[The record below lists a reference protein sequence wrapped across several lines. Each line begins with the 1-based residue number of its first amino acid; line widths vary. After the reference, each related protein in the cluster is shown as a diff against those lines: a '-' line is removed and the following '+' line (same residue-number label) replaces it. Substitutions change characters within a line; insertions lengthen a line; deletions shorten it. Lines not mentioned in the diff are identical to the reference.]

1 MTTATFSSSEGLRML
16 LYELA
21 YSGADGWR
29 TDPRGTEL
37 MRFAMDKYA
46 GLARKHG
53 LEPGEAA
60 VAAFEVM
67 RMRSTRLADDPW
79 AVITRA
85 VELTLI
91 YESRAAGLL
100 CSTTQARKSAGSDFH
115 DAERFSDR
123 EVEIA
128 DYHPAFHCW
137 DDLDAVEEPTRVNP
151 DGEPTNALV
160 AVDVAV
166 EFFIELGWQEAA
178 ARLAVEYIAARLMRC
193 RDRAS
198 AYVSLRR
205 DGTGPALLD
214 IGHDAWLAVLRAV
227 LGNQRRDREDTGAG
241 LGILG
246 RLVTGEC
253 LDDLFADH
261 DLADAVQGAA
271 PAITVSG

>member
-1 MTTATFSSSEGLRML
+1 MNTPVFANSEQMRIL
-16 LYELA
+16 LYDLT
-21 YSGADGWR
+21 YSPGGGWR
-29 TDPRGTEL
+29 TDPRATDL

-46 GLARKHG
+46 ALARKHG

-100 CSTTQARKSAGSDFH
+100 CSTSQARKSAGSDLH
-115 DAERFSDR
+115 DPQRFSDR
-123 EVEIA
+123 EAEIT

-137 DDLDAVEEPTRVNP
+137 DDLDAVEEPPRDNP
-151 DGEPTNALV
+151 DGEPTSALV
-160 AVDVAV
+160 ALDVAV

-193 RDRAS
+193 RDRAR

-205 DGTGPALLD
+205 DRTGPALLD
-214 IGHDAWLAVLRAV
+214 IGHDAWLVVLRAV
-227 LGNQRRDREDTGAG
+227 LGNPRRDREDTSAG

>member
-1 MTTATFSSSEGLRML
+1 MNTPVFANSEQMRIL
-16 LYELA
+16 LYDLT
-21 YSGADGWR
+21 YSPGGGWR
-29 TDPRGTEL
+29 TDPRATDL

-100 CSTTQARKSAGSDFH
+100 CSTSQARKSAGSDFH
-115 DAERFSDR
+115 DPQRFSDR
-123 EVEIA
+123 EAEIT

-137 DDLDAVEEPTRVNP
+137 DDLDAVEEPPRDNL
-151 DGEPTNALV
+151 DGEPTSALV
-160 AVDVAV
+160 ALDVAV
-166 EFFIELGWQEAA
+166 EFFMELGWQEAA

-193 RDRAS
+193 RDRAR

-214 IGHDAWLAVLRAV
+214 IGHDAWLVVLRAV

-261 DLADAVQGAA
+261 ALADAVRDAA
-271 PAITVSG
+271 PAMTVSG

>member
-1 MTTATFSSSEGLRML
+1 MRIL
-16 LYELA
+16 LYDLT
-21 YSGADGWR
+21 YSPGGGWR
-29 TDPRGTEL
+29 TDPRATDL

-46 GLARKHG
+46 GLARKYG

-91 YESRAAGLL
+91 CESRAAGLL
-100 CSTTQARKSAGSDFH
+100 CSTTQARKSAGSDVH

-128 DYHPAFHCW
+128 GYHPAFHCW

-178 ARLAVEYIAARLMRC
+178 ARLALEYIAARLMRC

-227 LGNQRRDREDTGAG
+227 LGNQRRDREDTGGG

-253 LDDLFADH
+253 LDDLFADQ